1 MEPFE
6 DAVMS
11 CWSLRQAAS
20 NKARARGS
28 KDSGLR
34 AGVTSGAHLDPLAE
48 FVATTFIEA
57 GIPDYAIWNSRSR
70 LDLPGYFR
78 AEKRW
83 DIVVV
88 HSGELVA
95 AVEFKSQ
102 FGSFGN
108 NLNNR
113 AEEALGNATDLQQAA
128 EQGLLGRT
136 APWLGYVFLMQDE
149 AKSRS
154 PVAVTES
161 HFRVDREFKD
171 ASYQDRVMLL
181 CRRLVLKRL
190 YDAAWFAVADPEAG
204 VVCEPAE
211 DLTWA
216 RFQAAIRGRVG
227 EILA

>member
-6 DAVMS
+6 DAVLS
-11 CWSLRQAAS
+11 CWRLRRAAAS
-20 NKARARGS
+20 KARAGGS
-28 KDSGLR
+28 KDPGLR
-34 AGVTSGAHLDPLAE
+34 AGVTSGAHLDPLTDL
-48 FVATTFIEA
+48 VTATFTEA
-57 GIPDYAIWNSRSR
+57 GIPDYAIWKGRSR

-88 HSGELVA
+88 HGGELVA

-108 NLNNR
+108 NLNNC

-136 APWLGYVFLMQDE
+136 APWLGYVYLMQDE
-149 AKSRS
+149 PKSRA

-171 ASYQDRVMLL
+171 ASYQERAMLL

-190 YDAAWFAVADPEAG
+190 YDAACFAVADPEAG
-204 VVCEPAE
+204 VVCQPAD

-216 RFQAAIRGRVG
+216 RFQAAVRGRVG

>member
-11 CWSLRQAAS
+11 CWRLRQAAAS
-20 NKARARGS
+20 RARAGGS
-28 KDSGLR
+28 KDPGLR
-34 AGVTSGAHLDPLAE
+34 AGVTSGTHLDPLTDL
-48 FVATTFIEA
+48 VAATFIEA
-57 GIPDYAIWNSRSR
+57 GIPDYAIWKGRSR

-88 HSGELVA
+88 HGGELVA

-128 EQGLLGRT
+128 ERGLLGRT
-136 APWLGYVFLMQDE
+136 APWLGYVCTSCRTSPSLVRP
-149 AKSRS
+149 SR
-154 PVAVTES
+154 
-161 HFRVDREFKD
+161 
-171 ASYQDRVMLL
+171 
-181 CRRLVLKRL
+181 
-190 YDAAWFAVADPEAG
+190 
-204 VVCEPAE
+204 
-211 DLTWA
+211 
-216 RFQAAIRGRVG
+216 
-227 EILA
+227 